1 MEKKPTGLK
10 VISDRLKTLNDSFL
24 EKYKLYQQY
33 SEPIAQELLSSM
45 QQHFAFLENV
55 CNAIGVVDILN
66 ALAMGS
72 KKYSF
77 NQPQIVEQRE
87 ISLQDSYNPA
97 LLNTVAFVQPNSIT
111 LKQNLT
117 FITGANSGGKTQTL
131 KMLGNVLILAQI
143 GSDVPGE
150 CSVPIYNQI
159 MMRFGSTDD
168 TEAGLS
174 TFMWEMVQ
182 MSKILNNAD
191 AQSLVLVDELGRGTS
206 LADGYGLTIA
216 SAEHFLKIGATSVFV
231 THLHDVCYYFSHKIN
246 KGIIAKGTI
255 QFLKVVSEMIGTQ
268 LHLLYKLEN
277 GIDVSHGIQVAQA
290 C

>member
-1 MEKKPTGLK
+1 M
-10 VISDRLKTLNDSFL
+10 LNDEFL
-24 EKYKLYQQY
+24 DKYKLYQQL
-33 SEPIAQELLSSM
+33 SEPITQELLSSM
-45 QQHFAFLENV
+45 QLHFAFLENV
-55 CNAIGVVDILN
+55 CNAIGVTDILN

-77 NQPQIVEQRE
+77 NAPQVVEQRE
-87 ISLQDSYNPA
+87 ICLKDSYNPA
-97 LLNTVAFVQPNSIT
+97 LLNTVSFVQPNSIT

-131 KMLGNVLILAQI
+131 KMLGNMLILAQI

-182 MSKILNNAD
+182 MSKILGNAD
-191 AQSLVLVDELGRGTS
+191 A
-206 LADGYGLTIA
+206 
-216 SAEHFLKIGATSVFV
+216 
-231 THLHDVCYYFSHKIN
+231 
-246 KGIIAKGTI
+246 
-255 QFLKVVSEMIGTQ
+255 
-268 LHLLYKLEN
+268 
-277 GIDVSHGIQVAQA
+277 
-290 C
+290 